1 MRGFIKFCIT
11 HPVFTG
17 CSVVI
22 WILLG
27 ISSYFTLG
35 VTLYP
40 NVELPFVL
48 VRTTYTGAGPHEIEQ
63 LISKPLEDALADL
76 ENLHSITTYSV
87 EGISMVAVRMEAGTN
102 PDLALVD
109 VNNKVKAK
117 IPDLPDDADEP
128 VASKFDINAQP
139 FLIISFS
146 SPLPEKTAKKMIED
160 RIQPVV
166 ARVEGVG
173 RVDVT
178 GGRDR
183 EIHINLD
190 PAALSDYGINY
201 MQVCT
206 VVAANNQTTPSGYI
220 TQTKDEVS
228 LRLMGEFNEV
238 EQLENILIPTP
249 TGQPVR
255 LSMLGEVVDGEEDQR
270 SIARADGK
278 PVVQLR
284 ISPRANADVVEAGRL
299 IKRLMTRT
307 MRDYPDFTYEYTY
320 DDTGFVESAVK
331 NIIRDTAI
339 GIALT
344 ALVIYLFL
352 GRLGATFIVAFS
364 MPVAFAATFVP
375 LQVHGYTLNLMS
387 TLGLA
392 LSMGTLVMNAILII
406 QNIYRF
412 RDMGYEPFEAAEEGT
427 VEISMSVLAGVLTNL
442 GVFMPVALMSTIA
455 GQFLKPYAVT
465 IVYATCFSLWV
476 TMAVTPCLAA
486 RIKKRPDDKGE
497 LPLMGKILT
506 GWWNWIF
513 DGFRD
518 LFFIILHLAMK
529 FPMLTILFTILATYG
544 SLKLGGFIGTQF
556 TPTTDDGTVRI
567 TLTLDNNSSI
577 HRTADLIYKV
587 EDYINQLPDRK
598 YIRNVVS
605 TVAGSM
611 RSNAISEAQV
621 ALYMNNDPDRP
632 STQDLADKIRPWLN
646 SLPGVQIAV
655 AATRS
660 GFGNPIE
667 IQIKGQDLDVLYNFA
682 EEVRARGRLIPGIRD
697 LKTEMEMGKPELQ
710 VKPIRW
716 RLSPLGINISDL
728 AGIVRGYLIGRDAGK
743 FRQGGYEYDIKARIS
758 REKAKDIFQA
768 HELPIMTGY
777 GLVPLDE
784 MSDLSWSD
792 SPTEIRRVERQRAVV
807 ITGNVRYIT
816 SGEGNAKM
824 RELINSMEIPEGVSI
839 NFGGEQEDM
848 AENFLEL
855 IRTLVIA
862 IVVTYLVV
870 AAILESWIYSV
881 VILATVPMAA
891 IGVVPAMLIAE
902 VNISIFALI
911 GMIMLVGM
919 VVNNAIVVVDYA
931 EVLRRKNVHP
941 YKAVE
946 EACHVRFKSLL
957 MAVVTSVVSLV
968 PLLSTGRGSEM
979 KRPIAVVAIGGL
991 MAGGM
996 LAMLSIP
1003 AAYKLVWRVRILWA
1017 KFRKR
1022 PYNFEDKDQDY
1033 SFDEDKHTT
1042 DYHEDE

>member
-27 ISSYFTLG
+27 ISSYSTLG

-40 NVELPFVL
+40 DVELPFVL
-48 VRTTYTGAGPHEIEQ
+48 VRTVYQGAGPNEIEQ

-76 ENLHSITTYSV
+76 ENLKSITTYSI
-87 EGISMVAVRMEAGTN
+87 EGISMVAVEMEAGTN

-117 IPDLPDDADEP
+117 VPDLPDDADEP
-128 VASKFDINAQP
+128 VSSKFDISAQP
-139 FLIISFS
+139 FLIVSFTS
-146 SPLPEKTAKKMIED
+146 SMPEKTAKKIIED

-166 ARVEGVG
+166 ARVQGVG

-190 PAALSDYGINY
+190 PAALSDYGISY
-201 MQVCT
+201 LQVCA
-206 VVAANNQTTPSGYI
+206 VVAANNQTTPSGYV

-238 EQLENILIPTP
+238 EQLEEILIPTP
-249 TGQPVR
+249 IGEPVR
-255 LSMLGEVVDGEEDQR
+255 LSMLGEVVDGETDQR
-270 SIARADGK
+270 SLARADGH

-284 ISPRANADVVEAGRL
+284 ISPRSNADVVEAGNQ

-307 MRDYPDFTYEYTY
+307 MRDFPDFTYEYTY

-352 GRLGATFIVAFS
+352 GRFGATFIVAFS

-486 RIKKRPDDKGE
+486 RMKKSKDDKGE
-497 LPLMGKILT
+497 LPLIGKILT

-518 LFFIILHLAMK
+518 LFFIILHLAMR
-529 FPMLTILFTILATYG
+529 FPMLTVLFTVLATYG
-544 SLKLGGFIGTQF
+544 SLKLGGFIGTEF
-556 TPTTDDGTVRI
+556 TPSMDDGTVRI

-577 HRTADLIYKV
+577 HRTSELVYKV
-587 EDYINQLPDRK
+587 EDYINTIPERK

-611 RSNAISEAQV
+611 RSNSISEAQI
-621 ALYMNNDPDRP
+621 ALYMNNDPERP
-632 STQDLADKIRPWLN
+632 STQVLADKLRPYLE
-646 SLPGVQIAV
+646 SLPGVQISI

-667 IQIKGQDLDVLYNFA
+667 IQVKGQDLNQLYSIA
-682 EEVRARGRLIPGIRD
+682 EEIRAKGRVIPGIRD
-697 LKTEMEMGKPELQ
+697 LTIEMEMGKPELRIT
-710 VKPIRW
+710 PIRW

-728 AGIVRGYLIGRDAGK
+728 AGIVRGYLIGRDSGK

-758 REKAKDIFQA
+758 REKASDIFTA
-768 HELPIMTGY
+768 HELPIMTSY

-784 MSDLSWSD
+784 MADISWSD
-792 SPTEIRRVERQRAVV
+792 GPTEIRRVERERAVV
-807 ITGNVRYIT
+807 VTGRVRYIT
-816 SGEGNAKM
+816 SGEGNARM
-824 RELINSMEIPEGVSI
+824 REVVNNMTLPDGVSV

-848 AENFLEL
+848 AENFTEL
-855 IRTLVIA
+855 IRTLIIA

-870 AAILESWIYSV
+870 AAILESWVYSV

-891 IGVVPAMLIAE
+891 IGVVPAMLLSE

-931 EVLRRKNVHP
+931 EVLRLKGTHP

-957 MAVVTSVVSLV
+957 MAVVTSIVSLI

-991 MAGGM
+991 IAGGM
-996 LAMLSIP
+996 LAMISIP
-1003 AAYKLVWRVRILWA
+1003 AAYKIVWRVRLFWA
-1017 KFRKR
+1017 KLRGR
-1022 PYNFEDKDQDY
+1022 ELGETNEDNEEYEDD
-1033 SFDEDKHTT
+1033 DE
-1042 DYHEDE
+1042 

>member
-40 NVELPFVL
+40 DVELPFVL
-48 VRTTYTGAGPHEIEQ
+48 VRTTYTGAGPNEIEQ

-76 ENLHSITTYSV
+76 ENLKSITTYSI
-87 EGISMVAVRMEAGTN
+87 EGISMVAVEMEAGTN

-117 IPDLPDDADEP
+117 VPDLPDDADEP
-128 VASKFDINAQP
+128 VSSKFDISAQP
-139 FLIISFS
+139 FLIVSFTS
-146 SPLPEKTAKKMIED
+146 DMPEKTAKKLIED

-166 ARVEGVG
+166 ARVQGVG

-190 PAALSDYGINY
+190 PAALSDYGISY
-201 MQVCT
+201 MQVCN

-238 EQLENILIPTP
+238 EQLEDILIPTP
-249 TGQPVR
+249 NGQPVR
-255 LSMLGEVVDGEEDQR
+255 LSMLGEVVDGEKDQR
-270 SIARADGK
+270 SMARADGQ

-284 ISPRANADVVEAGRL
+284 ISPRSNADVVEAGRL

-307 MRDYPDFTYEYTY
+307 MREYPDFKYEYTY

-352 GRLGATFIVAFS
+352 GRFGATFIVAFS

-375 LQVHGYTLNLMS
+375 LQIHKYTLNLMS

-465 IVYATCFSLWV
+465 IVYATAFSLWV

-486 RIKKRPDDKGE
+486 RMKKKKGDTGE
-497 LPLMGKILT
+497 LPLIGKILT

-518 LFFIILHLAMK
+518 LFFIILHLAMR
-529 FPMLTILFTILATYG
+529 FPMLTVLFTVLATYG
-544 SLKLGGFIGTQF
+544 SLKLGGFIGTEF
-556 TPTTDDGTVRI
+556 TPNMDDGTVRI

-577 HRTADLIYKV
+577 HRTADLVYHV
-587 EDYINQLPDRK
+587 EEYINSLPERK
-598 YIRNVVS
+598 YIKNVVS
-605 TVAGSM
+605 TVASSM
-611 RSNAISEAQV
+611 RSNSISEAQI
-621 ALYMNNDPDRP
+621 ALYMTNDPDRP
-632 STQDLADKIRPWLN
+632 STQILADKIRPYLSN
-646 SLPGVQIAV
+646 LPGVQISI

-667 IQIKGQDLDVLYNFA
+667 IQVKGQDLNQLYTIA
-682 EEVRARGRLIPGIRD
+682 EEIRAQGRKIPGIRD
-697 LKTEMEMGKPELQ
+697 LNIEMEMGKPELRIN
-710 VKPIRW
+710 PIRW
-716 RLSPLGINISDL
+716 RLSPLGLNISDL
-728 AGIVRGYLIGRDAGK
+728 ASIVRGYLIGRDAGK

-758 REKAKDIFQA
+758 RTLASDIFTA
-768 HELPIMTGY
+768 HELPIMTGS

-784 MSDLSWSD
+784 MADLAWSD
-792 SPTEIRRVERQRAVV
+792 GPTEIRRVERERAVV
-807 ITGNVRYIT
+807 VTGRVRYIT
-816 SGEGNAKM
+816 SGEGNARM
-824 RELINSMEIPEGVSI
+824 REIVNRMTLPEGVSI

-848 AENFLEL
+848 AENFTEL
-855 IRTLVIA
+855 LRTLIIA

-891 IGVVPAMLIAE
+891 IGVVPAMLISE
-902 VNISIFALI
+902 VNISIFAII

-931 EVLRRKNVHP
+931 EVLRLKGTHP
-941 YKAVE
+941 YEAVE

-957 MAVVTSVVSLV
+957 MAVVTSVVSLL

-991 MAGGM
+991 IAGGM
-996 LAMLSIP
+996 LAMISIP
-1003 AAYKLVWRVRILWA
+1003 AAYKVVWRVRLFWA
-1017 KFRKR
+1017 KIRGR
-1022 PYNFEDKDQDY
+1022 EAPDDDDEEYNDDEEDN
-1033 SFDEDKHTT
+1033 E
-1042 DYHEDE
+1042 

>member
-1 MRGFIKFCIT
+1 
-11 HPVFTG
+11 
-17 CSVVI
+17 
-22 WILLG
+22 
-27 ISSYFTLG
+27 
-35 VTLYP
+35 
-40 NVELPFVL
+40 
-48 VRTTYTGAGPHEIEQ
+48 
-63 LISKPLEDALADL
+63 
-76 ENLHSITTYSV
+76 SI
-87 EGISMVAVRMEAGTN
+87 EGISMVAVEMEAGTN

-117 IPDLPDDADEP
+117 VPDLPDDADEP
-128 VASKFDINAQP
+128 VSSKFDISAQP

-146 SPLPEKTAKKMIED
+146 SSMPEKTAKKIIED

-166 ARVEGVG
+166 ARVQGVG

-201 MQVCT
+201 LQVCS
-206 VVAANNQTTPSGYI
+206 VVAANNETTPSGYI
-220 TQTKDEVS
+220 TQKKDEVS

-238 EQLENILIPTP
+238 EQLEDILIPTP
-249 TGQPVR
+249 NGQPVR

-270 SIARADGK
+270 SMARADGK

-284 ISPRANADVVEAGRL
+284 ISPRSNADVVEAGNQ
-299 IKRLMTRT
+299 IKRLMRRT
-307 MRDYPDFTYEYTY
+307 MRDFPDFSYEYTY
-320 DDTGFVESAVK
+320 DDTSFVESAVK

-352 GRLGATFIVAFS
+352 GRFGATFIVAFS

-375 LQVHGYTLNLMS
+375 LQIHKYTLNLMS

-486 RIKKRPDDKGE
+486 RIKKQKGDSAE
-497 LPLMGKILT
+497 LPLIGKILT

-518 LFFIILHLAMK
+518 LFFIILHVSMR
-529 FPMLTILFTILATYG
+529 FPLMTILFTILATYG

-556 TPTTDDGTVRI
+556 TPSTDDGTVRI
-567 TLTLDNNSSI
+567 TLTLDNNASI
-577 HRTADLIYKV
+577 NRTSELVYHV
-587 EDYINQLPDRK
+587 EDYINTLPEKK

-611 RSNAISEAQV
+611 RSNSISEAQI

-632 STQDLADKIRPWLN
+632 STQDLADKIRPYLTN
-646 SLPGVQIAV
+646 LPGVQIAIS
-655 AATRS
+655 ATRS

-667 IQIKGQDLDVLYNFA
+667 IQIKGEDLNQLYNIA
-682 EEVRARGRLIPGIRD
+682 EEIRSRGRKIPGIRD
-697 LKTEMEMGKPELQ
+697 LKIEMEMGKPELEIE
-710 VKPIRW
+710 PIRW
-716 RLSPLGINISDL
+716 RLAPLGLNISDL
-728 AGIVRGYLIGRDAGK
+728 AGIVRGYLLGRDAGK
-743 FRQGGYEYDIKARIS
+743 FRQGGYEYDIKARIA
-758 REKAKDIFQA
+758 REKASDIFNA
-768 HELPIMTGY
+768 HELPIMTSY

-784 MSDLSWSD
+784 MTNITWGDA
-792 SPTEIRRVERQRAVV
+792 PTEIRRVERQRAVV
-807 ITGNVRYIT
+807 VTGNVRYIT
-816 SGEGNAKM
+816 SGEGNARM
-824 RELINSMEIPEGVSI
+824 REVVNSMTLPEGVSI

-848 AENFLEL
+848 AENFIEL

-870 AAILESWIYSV
+870 AAILESWMYSV
-881 VILATVPMAA
+881 IILCSVPMAA
-891 IGVVPAMLIAE
+891 IGVVPAMLISE

-931 EVLRRKNVHP
+931 EVLRLKGTHP
-941 YKAVE
+941 YEAVE

-991 MAGGM
+991 IAGGM
-996 LAMLSIP
+996 LAMISIP
-1003 AAYKLVWRVRILWA
+1003 AAYKVLWRVRLFWA
-1017 KFRKR
+1017 RIR
-1022 PYNFEDKDQDY
+1022 GRDYEDISDSDD
-1033 SFDEDKHTT
+1033 DED
-1042 DYHEDE
+1042 EDDNE